1 VQAGQR
7 KGCQGAPVWAGWGMD
22 LSVSA
27 SLLPTIQ
34 LSITPVILITGL
46 GSLLLTMTNR
56 MGRIVDRTR
65 ILAGQARAASDG
77 ERAHLE
83 DQLRIMYRR
92 AQIVRSA
99 VTLGVASMI
108 CSGLLV
114 VAIFGDAL
122 LQANFAA
129 VILGLFITSI
139 GLLLGALGAF
149 LRDIFLSLNALG
161 LEVDRALDHPP
172 LAS

>member
-1 VQAGQR
+1 
-7 KGCQGAPVWAGWGMD
+7 MD
-22 LSVSA
+22 LSVSE

-65 ILAGQARAASDG
+65 ILAGQAREAAPT
-77 ERAHLE
+77 ERGHVE
-83 DQLRIMYRR
+83 NQLRIMYER
-92 AQIVRSA
+92 AKIVRSA
-99 VTLGVASMI
+99 VTLGVASMF

-114 VAIFGDAL
+114 VAIFGNAMFK
-122 LQANFAA
+122 ANLAA
-129 VILGLFITSI
+129 FILGLFIMSI

-149 LRDIFLSLNALG
+149 LRDIFMSLNALG

-172 LAS
+172 LT

>member
-1 VQAGQR
+1 
-7 KGCQGAPVWAGWGMD
+7 MD
-22 LSVSA
+22 NAVTS

-65 ILAGQARAASDG
+65 ILAGQARAASAV
-77 ERAHLE
+77 ERDHVE
-83 DQLRIMYRR
+83 GQLRIMYRR

-99 VTLGVASMI
+99 VTLGVSSMF

-114 VAIFGDAL
+114 VAIFADAL
-122 LQANFAA
+122 LDANLEVF
-129 VILGLFITSI
+129 ILGLFIMSI

-161 LEVDRALDHPP
+161 LEVERALDHPP
-172 LAS
+172 LA